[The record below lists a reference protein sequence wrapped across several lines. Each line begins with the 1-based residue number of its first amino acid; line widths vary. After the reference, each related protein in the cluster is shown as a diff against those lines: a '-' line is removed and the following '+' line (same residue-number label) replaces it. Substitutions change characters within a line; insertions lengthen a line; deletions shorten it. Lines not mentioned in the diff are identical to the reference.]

1 MTDVSPFLIS
11 LLSVDKSLI
20 LLANQTEIMRTVL
33 LRCTIL
39 CFLVVCAG
47 LGACT
52 VHGVNDIQE
61 VVSGFK
67 DMLNANVDMSVNGT
81 ILNFA
86 KEICVGDRLSK
97 VQRHIPTLSDST
109 ICGYTTV
116 VQLVTCIFEKAI
128 ENHLR
133 DCRRAMEQNSASVR
147 SGYCAAFITF
157 LELISGFTRSGLDSK
172 YCWRYGEFFNVEHY
186 LDLGL
191 ELVRSCH
198 LEDSART
205 ERCPSILDS
214 LSNDGIAQLNYHNQ
228 AISRSVLALAS
239 ASSDGLGHVNLST
252 MCWEAEL
259 QKSAELY
266 RRARYMDVDKK
277 CVATLQTMSVS
288 MIREFILIHEGILRW
303 PDDRFLRLLKYTGG
317 LDVWLP
323 RIIRLFPSFVKEN
336 SDWIL
341 QLTLY
346 PSFKRFLRHANL
358 PHGDNSSAVN
368 VSCRGLRG
376 SRSEIHTT
384 VVQLL
389 RLVII
394 NELHHFNFSLLPT
407 LAGVYCNHFLPC
419 FVDRVLA

>member
-1 MTDVSPFLIS
+1 
-11 LLSVDKSLI
+11 
-20 LLANQTEIMRTVL
+20 MRTVL
-33 LRCTIL
+33 QRCTL
-39 CFLVVCAG
+39 LRFLVVCAG

-52 VHGVNDIQE
+52 VHSVSYIHE
-61 VVSGFK
+61 VESGFK

-86 KEICVGDRLSK
+86 KEICAGDRLSK
-97 VQRHIPTLSDST
+97 VQPHIPKLSDSI
-109 ICGYTTV
+109 ICSYPTA
-116 VQLVTCIFEKAI
+116 VQLMTCIFEKAI

-147 SGYCAAFITF
+147 SGVCAAFITF

-172 YCWRYGEFFNVEHY
+172 YCWRYGEFFNVEQY

-191 ELVRSCH
+191 ELVMSCH

-205 ERCPSILDS
+205 ERCPLILDS
-214 LSNDGIAQLNYHNQ
+214 LSNDTEAEIYYHNQ
-228 AISRSVLALAS
+228 AISRLVLALAS
-239 ASSDGLGHVNLST
+239 ASYDGRGYVNLST

-266 RRARYMDVDKK
+266 RRARYLDVDKR

-288 MIREFILIHEGILRW
+288 MIRELILIYEDRTLWW
-303 PDDRFLRLLKYTGG
+303 PDDGYVYLLKYAGG
-317 LDVWLP
+317 LEPWLP
-323 RIIRLFPSFVKEN
+323 RIVRLFPSFVKEN

-341 QLTLY
+341 QFTLY
-346 PSFKRFLRHANL
+346 PSFKRFLRHAIL
-358 PHGDNSSAVN
+358 RHGDNSSPVN
-368 VSCRGLRG
+368 VSCKGLQG

-407 LAGVYCNHFLPC
+407 VVGVYCNHFLPC

>member
-1 MTDVSPFLIS
+1 M
-11 LLSVDKSLI
+11 
-20 LLANQTEIMRTVL
+20 
-33 LRCTIL
+33 
-39 CFLVVCAG
+39 
-47 LGACT
+47 
-52 VHGVNDIQE
+52 
-61 VVSGFK
+61 
-67 DMLNANVDMSVNGT
+67 
-81 ILNFA
+81 
-86 KEICVGDRLSK
+86 
-97 VQRHIPTLSDST
+97 
-109 ICGYTTV
+109 
-116 VQLVTCIFEKAI
+116 
-128 ENHLR
+128 
-133 DCRRAMEQNSASVR
+133 
-147 SGYCAAFITF
+147 
-157 LELISGFTRSGLDSK
+157 
-172 YCWRYGEFFNVEHY
+172 
-186 LDLGL
+186 
-191 ELVRSCH
+191 SCH

-205 ERCPSILDS
+205 DRCPSILDS
-214 LSNDGIAQLNYHNQ
+214 LSKDVIAQISYYSQ
-228 AISRSVLALAS
+228 AISRLVLALAS
-239 ASSDGLGHVNLST
+239 ASYDGRGHVNLST

-266 RRARYMDVDKK
+266 RHARYLDVDKK

-288 MIREFILIHEGILRW
+288 MIREFILIYERISRW

-323 RIIRLFPSFVKEN
+323 RIFRLFPSFVKEN

-358 PHGDNSSAVN
+358 PHGDNSSPVN

-376 SRSEIHTT
+376 SRSEIHAT

-419 FVDRVLA
+419 FVDRVLG